1 MRVFIFRGFFL
12 FVIGAER
19 LIATGG
25 GGAPLFLMK
34 HGRLLTTGNGKCES
48 GKRRTTLRIIVWNR
62 EVFGLLQGEE
72 GTRGG
77 FEKRES
83 WHRRFSDW
91 RWRTL
96 RVSSS
101 VVFPGVFPVS
111 FGGVIR
117 TPLLI
122 TSKKKTNIISLFC
135 CMYECAPPTHPTRII
150 SIKFSTFLVQVQPEV
165 VATFKLEMRNGFYLW
180 IQLQNFI
187 S

>member
-1 MRVFIFRGFFL
+1 MRVFIFRVFFL

-62 EVFGLLQGEE
+62 EVFGLLQGAE

-77 FEKRES
+77 FGKRES

-122 TSKKKTNIISLFC
+122 TSKKNKYHLIILLHVWMCAAHTPDTN
-135 CMYECAPPTHPTRII
+135 
-150 SIKFSTFLVQVQPEV
+150 
-165 VATFKLEMRNGFYLW
+165 N
-180 IQLQNFI
+180 
-187 S
+187 